1 MSYPDSSVS
10 PYSRLSP
17 IEEMA
22 GLSSP
27 AHSTKSLPSTE
38 QPITTVATSSSD
50 PAHNFVSAHFEKQPP
65 DNMRKSN
72 FFNFIISIFD
82 SNRQPVEIQKALFK
96 DFFDTTINGQE
107 YRNGLIYSLTVVYS
121 DGTLKEEDLYVR
133 LIDSATKQLV
143 LYEGTCKNP
152 DFRRV
157 LLTHELICSRCL
169 EHRSCGNKNDTPSDP
184 IVVDRYHLKFF
195 MKCNQNCLK
204 NAGNPKDSR
213 RRFQVALYVS
223 PHDQLKDSP
232 IACSESMFVH
242 NNSKHGRK
250 APVFREAVV
259 GDGKPYIISV
269 YPKEGWTTGGTR
281 VCIVGN
287 NFYDGIEVV
296 FGTLPASSEVLSPNA
311 IAVRAPQNPRPGE
324 VDITLVFNGSQFC
337 INNPGKFLYV
347 DLSEESAL
355 DQQFNRLERVLTSPE
370 DPPMSLS
377 REVILKRA
385 ADTLETV
392 LYGSRPPGHVATS
405 GPLNHINPMYYP
417 KSPAFITPTA
427 IFTSQGLTPTR
438 FGPSFPAGALVSP
451 GKFIHGQPPGAYH
464 LDTRKGDVEGGS
476 TSGVSRC
483 SSNETV
489 IQQSMDSSTNPA
501 YFTFPQ
507 QAPEGMV
514 DIKHEH
520 GIAAAQPGGIH
531 KPKPLT
537 PAGFYSAA
545 VAMPFVQVHP
555 AHSQGA
561 SYMGNPSMGFHMSD
575 LGNGGSASFMNQIN
589 PNDGSNRNNNNS
601 VASMTHNFPLFIPP
615 SSTGFL
621 MAPTVSPGP
630 LPTTPTGGAP
640 GGNHSFFN
648 FAGPPMVS
656 PGKQFRGGQGAGKTG
671 KPAPL
676 SVPSSELGSSFNM
689 INYPPSIF
697 AALPSPN
704 IPGTFMFP
712 PSTPTGQLI
721 APIHLP
727 DLSAATDTT
736 ATTSASLPTESVTPG
751 DSEAVE
757 PPAKKSREDSDQ

>member
-1 MSYPDSSVS
+1 M
-10 PYSRLSP
+10 
-17 IEEMA
+17 
-22 GLSSP
+22 
-27 AHSTKSLPSTE
+27 
-38 QPITTVATSSSD
+38 Q
-50 PAHNFVSAHFEKQPP
+50 
-65 DNMRKSN
+65 
-72 FFNFIISIFD
+72 
-82 SNRQPVEIQKALFK
+82 
-96 DFFDTTINGQE
+96 
-107 YRNGLIYSLTVVYS
+107 
-121 DGTLKEEDLYVR
+121 
-133 LIDSATKQLV
+133 
-143 LYEGTCKNP
+143 
-152 DFRRV
+152 
-157 LLTHELICSRCL
+157 
-169 EHRSCGNKNDTPSDP
+169 
-184 IVVDRYHLKFF
+184 
-195 MKCNQNCLK
+195 
-204 NAGNPKDSR
+204 
-213 RRFQVALYVS
+213 
-223 PHDQLKDSP
+223 
-232 IACSESMFVH
+232 
-242 NNSKHGRK
+242 
-250 APVFREAVV
+250 
-259 GDGKPYIISV
+259 
-269 YPKEGWTTGGTR
+269 
-281 VCIVGN
+281 
-287 NFYDGIEVV
+287 
-296 FGTLPASSEVLSPNA
+296 
-311 IAVRAPQNPRPGE
+311 
-324 VDITLVFNGSQFC
+324 
-337 INNPGKFLYV
+337 
-347 DLSEESAL
+347 
-355 DQQFNRLERVLTSPE
+355 
-370 DPPMSLS
+370 
-377 REVILKRA
+377 EVILKRA

-621 MAPTVSPGP
+621 MAPTGTYNYTAC
-630 LPTTPTGGAP
+630 TTEQHKDDAEVLL
-640 GGNHSFFN
+640 H
-648 FAGPPMVS
+648 
-656 PGKQFRGGQGAGKTG
+656 
-671 KPAPL
+671 L
-676 SVPSSELGSSFNM
+676 SVRQTASSFHH
-689 INYPPSIF
+689 PSI
-697 AALPSPN
+697 LSS
-704 IPGTFMFP
+704 FP
-712 PSTPTGQLI
+712 R
-721 APIHLP
+721 
-727 DLSAATDTT
+727 
-736 ATTSASLPTESVTPG
+736 
-751 DSEAVE
+751 
-757 PPAKKSREDSDQ
+757 PPAYNTNWRGSRKPLLLQLCWTPHGLSWKAVQRRARSREDGEACSTQCTQLRTWILF